1 MTVEQGNS
9 WHYWK
14 RMIALQQRI
23 TSQLSN
29 LHVLMKQ
36 DTPPVEYTSTAH
48 PSTLSP
54 RPMSPSHVHQS
65 LDSPIP
71 ELGYY
76 MGNYGDPVNPGGAFG
91 SEDGTEFEGRSE
103 SGGAGGYV
111 SLCNG
116 RGNVP

>member
-1 MTVEQGNS
+1 
-9 WHYWK
+9 
-14 RMIALQQRI
+14 
-23 TSQLSN
+23 
-29 LHVLMKQ
+29 
-36 DTPPVEYTSTAH
+36 
-48 PSTLSP
+48 
-54 RPMSPSHVHQS
+54 
-65 LDSPIP
+65 
-71 ELGYY
+71 